1 MINPPKK
8 IEPPTKTE
16 QAQMV
21 IVKTGRAVRA
31 ERDLVIAAV
40 FLVIGFL
47 MGQF

>member
-8 IEPPTKTE
+8 VEPPTKTE
-16 QAQMV
+16 Q
-21 IVKTGRAVRA
+21 VKTAVVRVSRAARA